1 LSSHGLMMWQMA
13 GKWVLGVSH
22 VWDILLEFLGYN
34 FVSGFRTLKS
44 KNLKKTKKHNFFQP
58 GIDNKNK

>member
-1 LSSHGLMMWQMA
+1 MWQMA